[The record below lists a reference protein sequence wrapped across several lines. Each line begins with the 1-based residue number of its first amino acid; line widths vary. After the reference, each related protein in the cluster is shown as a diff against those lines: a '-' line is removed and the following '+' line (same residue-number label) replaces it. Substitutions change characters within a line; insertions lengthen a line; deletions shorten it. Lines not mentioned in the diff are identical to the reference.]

1 MGLGSLDRT
10 VTVLNF
16 KQAQRVNKQARKVF
30 LAGDT
35 DGNGTLD
42 FAELKVVLRKLGLDK
57 ECETDADFE
66 LIAAD
71 ELRKA
76 DVDGS
81 GTLCFDEFKVYF
93 NALKDRLLLDDVSN
107 SSISESV
114 GDLNSS

>member
-1 MGLGSLDRT
+1 MNL
-10 VTVLNF
+10 
-16 KQAQRVNKQARKVF
+16 KQAQRVNKEARKVF

-35 DGNGTLD
+35 NGNGTLD

-57 ECETDADFE
+57 ECETAADFE
-66 LIAAD
+66 LVAAD